1 MVNNMSNLMLTQE
14 LRSQLV
20 DRLNSMGI
28 LSLGMVPGA
37 FIPVKVGDRICEAAF
52 VLASR
57 PDRDGRVPRPSR
69 WFIAD
74 SATGELVFFSVC
86 QVQDFVD
93 AERYPLDGKVCILNG
108 TPTQAVEHGRA
119 LLEAYDQVRSFAF
132 ADTLDAAQKQS
143 LQRFVDAFDRG
154 IAPDLK
160 PYYRGLSPAFFRWM
174 SEVN

>member
-14 LRSQLV
+14 LRSQLIG
-20 DRLNSMGI
+20 RLNSMGI

-37 FIPVKVGDRICEAAF
+37 FIPVKVGNRICEAAF
-52 VLASR
+52 ILASR
-57 PDRDGRVPRPSR
+57 PDRDGCVPRPSG

-74 SATGELVFFSVC
+74 SATGELVFFSMC

-93 AERYPLDGKVCILNG
+93 TEQYPLEGKVCILNG
-108 TPTQAVEHGRA
+108 IPAQAVENGRA
-119 LLEAYDQVRSFAF
+119 LFEAYDQVRSFAF

-143 LQRFVDAFDRG
+143 LQRFIDAFDQG
-154 IAPDLK
+154 IASDLK

-174 SEVN
+174 SEVS

>member
-57 PDRDGRVPRPSR
+57 PDRDGCVPRPSR

-93 AERYPLDGKVCILNG
+93 AKRYPLDGKVCILN
-108 TPTQAVEHGRA
+108 EIGRA
-119 LLEAYDQVRSFAF
+119 HV
-132 ADTLDAAQKQS
+132 
-143 LQRFVDAFDRG
+143 
-154 IAPDLK
+154 
-160 PYYRGLSPAFFRWM
+160 
-174 SEVN
+174 